1 LLGQSSSQKQ
11 RALNRLITSTAG
23 SGGLLRVIGK
33 KEQHH
38 RDDIAHFARLIQHL
52 PSSVLCETYFA

>member
-1 LLGQSSSQKQ
+1 VVVFCASSE
-11 RALNRLITSTAG
+11 
-23 SGGLLRVIGK
+23 K